1 MSIRSSL
8 QASLLRT
15 LRKPQTISLV
25 ACLLGMCLLSPNTAW
40 TGGKDRYANGKI
52 DVWMVE
58 VEGYEAPRAM
68 VKAMID
74 APPEKVWPLID
85 KCEDYEK
92 TMLRTES
99 AKLIKNQGG
108 YKYCEIEIDMP
119 FPLDNLTS
127 VTKAKHVAGPKKWS
141 RKWTL
146 VSGDYTV
153 NEGSWVL
160 TPFDEAGTK
169 TMVHYQIIAEPKTSI
184 PDWVREKAQ
193 KSALPKMIE
202 HLRSQVE

>member
-58 VEGYEAPRAM
+58 VEGYEAPRAI

-99 AKLIKNQGG
+99 AKLIKNQG
-108 YKYCEIEIDMP
+108 
-119 FPLDNLTS
+119 
-127 VTKAKHVAGPKKWS
+127 
-141 RKWTL
+141 
-146 VSGDYTV
+146 
-153 NEGSWVL
+153 
-160 TPFDEAGTK
+160 
-169 TMVHYQIIAEPKTSI
+169 
-184 PDWVREKAQ
+184 
-193 KSALPKMIE
+193 
-202 HLRSQVE
+202 